1 MNIALTLSASQ
12 LRNLRHGKGIR
23 ISPAMFGSGVDM
35 IIDPMNYNNLLKKLE
50 RGKGAVMS
58 MGNDELEENEIQGT
72 GLFAGAG
79 NKSGKISRRK
89 KAGKW
94 KDFAVET
101 GRDGIDLA
109 RYGFEQYKE
118 ATNPLASEGKKALR
132 GLSKMFGGEMEG
144 ENMEGDGF
152 FKDLKKGYNRKVSS
166 V

>member
-1 MNIALTLSASQ
+1 MNITLNLSASQ
-12 LRNLRHGKGIR
+12 LRNLRSGKGIR
-23 ISPAMFGSGVDM
+23 INPTMFGSGVQM

-58 MGNDELEENEIQGT
+58 IGNDELDENEIQGT

-101 GRDGIDLA
+101 ARDGIDLG
-109 RYGFEQYKE
+109 RYGYE
-118 ATNPLASEGKKALR
+118 
-132 GLSKMFGGEMEG
+132 
-144 ENMEGDGF
+144 
-152 FKDLKKGYNRKVSS
+152 
-166 V
+166 